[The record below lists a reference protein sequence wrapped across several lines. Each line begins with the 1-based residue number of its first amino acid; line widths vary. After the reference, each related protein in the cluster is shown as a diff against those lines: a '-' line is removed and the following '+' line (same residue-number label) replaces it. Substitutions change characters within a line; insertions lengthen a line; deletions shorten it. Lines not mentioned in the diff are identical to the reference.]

1 MALDEALLREARRTR
16 DRVIEL
22 LHEAERARVDHHY
35 AVRRLHASGASMRQI
50 AEALGLSHQRIHQI
64 VDEGGR
70 EAEPKATRTG
80 LLKRLARRGGDAQ
93 CGPGAAPTEGP
104 FARFFADAREVVALA
119 QDEARRLNHNYI
131 GTEHV
136 LLGLLRV
143 EHGLAARLLGSIGAD
158 LQQTRTALAERLV
171 GRGER
176 QPPPGAL
183 PFTPR
188 SKKAFELALK
198 EAKSRRSVHVRSEH
212 LLLGL
217 ARIRDGLAAEF
228 LAELGADYESLRG
241 RVERA
246 ALACSLCG
254 RSGLDVAHLIA
265 GPGVFICEHCVRDAS
280 RLASPADRARRRR
293 QLSVVPRARE
303 DAKCDFCGKQIA
315 EIERLVAGSSAAIC
329 SECLALCREELAGD
343 TSAAPHNAG

>member
-1 MALDEALLREARRTR
+1 VALDETLLREARETR

-70 EAEPKATRTG
+70 ESAANATRTG
-80 LLKRLARRGGDAQ
+80 LLKRLARRGRVEE
-93 CGPGAAPTEGP
+93 CGPGAGHPQGP
-104 FARFFADAREVVALA
+104 FAGFFADAREAVELA
-119 QDEARRLNHNYI
+119 QEEARDLNHNYI
-131 GTEHV
+131 GTEHL

-143 EHGLAARLLGSIGAD
+143 DHGLAARLLGSIGAD
-158 LQQTRTALAERLV
+158 LEQTRTALEERLV

-176 QPPPGAL
+176 QPPPGVL

-188 SKKAFELALK
+188 SKKALELALK
-198 EAKSRRSVHVRSEH
+198 EARSRRSVHVRSEH

-217 ARIRDGLAAEF
+217 ARVREGLAAKV
-228 LAELGADYESLRG
+228 LAELGADYESIRG
-241 RVERA
+241 RVDRA

-254 RSGLDVAHLIA
+254 RSGMDVAHLIG

-280 RLASPADRARRRR
+280 RLATPDDRSRRRR
-293 QLSVVPRARE
+293 GLSVVPRARE
-303 DAKCDFCGKQIA
+303 DARCDFCGKAVA
-315 EIERLVAGSSAAIC
+315 EVERLVAGSSATIC
-329 SECLALCREELAGD
+329 SECLALCRVELGR
-343 TSAAPHNAG
+343 

>member
-1 MALDEALLREARRTR
+1 
-16 DRVIEL
+16 
-22 LHEAERARVDHHY
+22 
-35 AVRRLHASGASMRQI
+35 MRQI

-70 EAEPKATRTG
+70 EIAPKATRTG
-80 LLKRLARRGGDAQ
+80 LLRRLARRGGEGE
-93 CGPGAAPTEGP
+93 CGPGAAPSQGP
-104 FARFFADAREVVALA
+104 FARFLVDAREAVALA
-119 QDEARRLNHNYI
+119 QEEARGLNHNYI

-158 LQQTRTALAERLV
+158 LEQSRTALEERLV

-183 PFTPR
+183 RFTPR

-217 ARIRDGLAAEF
+217 ARIRDGLAAK
-228 LAELGADYESLRG
+228 LVAELGADYESLRG
-241 RVERA
+241 RVDRA
-246 ALACSLCG
+246 ALACALCG
-254 RSGLDVAHLIA
+254 RSGVDVAHLIA

-280 RLASPADRARRRR
+280 RLTRPGDRARRRGE
-293 QLSVVPRARE
+293 LSAVPRARE
-303 DAKCDFCGKQIA
+303 DAKCDFCAKQIA
-315 EIERLVAGSSAAIC
+315 QVERLVAGSSAAIC
-329 SECLALCREELAGD
+329 SECIALCRGELAGEHD
-343 TSAAPHNAG
+343 RP